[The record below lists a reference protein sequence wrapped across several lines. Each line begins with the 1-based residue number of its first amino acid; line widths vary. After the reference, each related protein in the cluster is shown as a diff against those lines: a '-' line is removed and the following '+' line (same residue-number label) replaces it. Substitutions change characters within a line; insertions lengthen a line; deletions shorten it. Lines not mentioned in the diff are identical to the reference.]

1 MEKTNKDKLISF
13 VKAASR
19 NEAISQNAYD
29 GRFRNRVIKDKK
41 KEARKNGWN

>member
-1 MEKTNKDKLISF
+1 MKNERKLIQNGA
-13 VKAASR
+13 KAASR
-19 NEAISQNAYD
+19 QQAIEAGAYD